1 MITSKEVSGI
11 IIRSFCYF
19 PHPLW
24 ERVDASREA
33 RSYFPLPLWERVD
46 ASRQAR
52 SYFPLPLWE
61 RVASEARRVRGTT
74 RRNLQSM
81 LRSEP
86 GGETSKL
93 RDDASEAVAKGRSPR
108 RSPWRGEFWQSL
120 AAVSVPFDASP
131 HPSAF
136 GGHPLPQGEREE
148 SLFALL
154 TPSSGIIIRSFCYF
168 PLPLWERVASEARR
182 VRGTARR

>member
-1 MITSKEVSGI
+1 
-11 IIRSFCYF
+11 
-19 PHPLW
+19 
-24 ERVDASREA
+24 
-33 RSYFPLPLWERVD
+33 
-46 ASRQAR
+46 
-52 SYFPLPLWE
+52 
-61 RVASEARRVRGTT
+61 
-74 RRNLQSM
+74 M

-93 RDDASEAVAKGRSPR
+93 RDDASEAAAKGRSPR
-108 RSPWRGEFWQSL
+108 RSPWRGEFWQRL

-168 PLPLWERVASEARR
+168 PLPLWERVATIAR
-182 VRGTARR
+182 GLTY

>member
-1 MITSKEVSGI
+1 GADNDHVEGGVGHNYSLVLLLPSPPVGEGG
-11 IIRSFCYF
+11 CE
-19 PHPLW
+19 P
-24 ERVDASREA
+24 EA

-93 RDDASEAVAKGRSPR
+93 REDASEAAAKGRSPR
-108 RSPWRGEFWQSL
+108 
-120 AAVSVPFDASP
+120 
-131 HPSAF
+131 
-136 GGHPLPQGEREE
+136 
-148 SLFALL
+148 
-154 TPSSGIIIRSFCYF
+154 
-168 PLPLWERVASEARR
+168 
-182 VRGTARR
+182 

>member
-11 IIRSFCYF
+11 IIRSFCY
-19 PHPLW
+19 
-24 ERVDASREA
+24 
-33 RSYFPLPLWERVD
+33 YPLPLWERVD
-46 ASRQAR
+46 ASREAR

-93 RDDASEAVAKGRSPR
+93 REDASEAAAKGRSPR
-108 RSPWRGEFWQSL
+108 RSPWRGEFWQRL

-154 TPSSGIIIRSFCYF
+154 TPSSAPQG
-168 PLPLWERVASEARR
+168 EREESPFALLTPSSS
-182 VRGTARR
+182 RGFR